1 MESSD
6 IGLNSE
12 VQLALSF
19 LGIGT
24 TVAIFHCENS
34 ALWLAQTV
42 DAVAT
47 GSRSDTRHPQGC
59 TRRQRKRLL

>member
-12 VQLALSF
+12 VQLALCF

-24 TVAIFHCENS
+24 TVAIFH
-34 ALWLAQTV
+34 L
-42 DAVAT
+42 D
-47 GSRSDTRHPQGC
+47 GSLPQVME
-59 TRRQRKRLL
+59 